1 MGNRFVVLS
10 ILTGLFQLI
19 CVIALLLGLLAI
31 FNGGTSAGNPND
43 PFSQL
48 PAGMRAIG
56 GSVLALYGL
65 TGLVFSGGISVLISI
80 DESTHAL
87 QQQLPA
93 VIAALERTIA
103 KVQPAGSVEQPIPTT
118 APVVSEYRT
127 APVEHLDEPT
137 TSQCPNCGT
146 QNDPDGRFCENCGT
160 SLPRS

>member
-19 CVIALLLGLLAI
+19 CIIALFLGLLAI
-31 FNGGTSAGNPND
+31 FHGGTSAGSPND
-43 PFSQL
+43 PFTQL
-48 PAGMRAIG
+48 PPEMRTIG

-87 QQQLPA
+87 RQRLPA
-93 VIAALERTIA
+93 AITALERAIA
-103 KVQPAGSVEQPIPTT
+103 KVQPAGAVEQPIPAT
-118 APVVSEYRT
+118 APVVSEFQN
-127 APVEHLDEPT
+127 APVEHSEPS
-137 TSQCPNCGT
+137 TSQCSNCGA

-160 SLPRS
+160 PLPRS